1 RQSEIISSITTIKV
15 NFNKDSDSRKNAE
28 YIKKRLGALDALWE
42 EFEQNHSRISDH
54 ASEADE
60 YFRLNTYQVGKDLYQ
75 SVRILLSSYGKS
87 SKSTQPDGEVDE
99 LLAMQRTNFRALSRL
114 IKSIKVENI
123 SDKWELEDELNG
135 VQSIW
140 KIIDAQHLKID
151 HILAGGDI
159 SYDEEFTR
167 HELAYKNIKLHRY
180 NNEQALFTHQ
190 IEIFLN
196 QPNIQK
202 QSSSEIKRLYDTTTE
217 CIHAIHNLGVN
228 TNAWDPLLVHL
239 LCKKLD
245 TDTQTDYREARVEP
259 RKLPKLDELMTFLE
273 AIHISKCAVCNLNHN
288 RNLFSCK
295 KFINMTPDLQMRIV
309 TQSNICKNCLFSHD
323 GNECTSTK
331 RCKSCQ
337 GNHHTILHEACMQSS
352 KHQSSSPSST
362 SGPSAKTPNKQ
373 PNANHVAVDDE
384 ELLLT
389 TLSINVRCSD
399 GTYITLRALL
409 DQGSQISLISEN
421 AVQRL
426 GLQRRRY
433 NASVS
438 GIGSGASQSKG
449 LVSIDCQ
456 SIYGDYNFTTE
467 ALVLSRV
474 ASNLPSVQFKKQ
486 SWPHLQHLQLAD
498 PEYNVSKPIDLL
510 LDVSI
515 YSQIIM
521 DGLIKGPSQ
530 APIAQQTA
538 LGWILS
544 GNVRTFNCHI
554 VTNNISDL
562 SKYWEIED
570 SIIVQLEQEISEIEH
585 YDMLLKNTNEAPM
598 RLRRG
603 LVNGVGYIANS
614 LFGVLDESNLNIH
627 HHIEVPEVS
636 MLNRIMKTSIPDN
649 ISMVE
654 DHQVIWDQLRAQIDE
669 VKEQSSTDLSIHDV
683 HHYTVLYISV
693 AAVIILGGVVVY
705 LIRSR
710 RAAAR
715 AAASPAPQGQEA
727 AGAGPATVAPVDPA
741 PVASHQARSVLK
753 CSEVFT
759 GVVSSKSYYVVI
771 AAVAVGH
778 AIPAQWTSPP
788 LPAASEW
795 TVRVVGN
802 RSEMFDKLVYVEL
815 LTSVHHNRGRAPVP
829 RPYTLDDRVEFI
841 LVKELRDSLSA
852 PPRMNQCPVTC
863 LRTISTRLIEYSP
876 PELRPSHPLPVSW
889 SSRRL

>member
-1 RQSEIISSITTIKV
+1 DKYAKCLEEVKTAKNIKKKEAVHYRRIKRYDILTIGGEEKLIAPMKEDNGEIKLYGTESSTFFLVLRAGSWRDLRGYFDLARAFVSRVRQRDVDLSSVRSPVITTIKV

-273 AIHISKCAVCNLNHN
+273 GKFTALEQITKYDKEPATSIKRTPNPKVQNNYYKYNNYKGFNHRNYQAQAIHISKCAVCNLNHN

-337 GNHHTILHEACMQSS
+337 GNHHTILHEAL
-352 KHQSSSPSST
+352 
-362 SGPSAKTPNKQ
+362 
-373 PNANHVAVDDE
+373 DDE

-389 TLSINVRCSD
+389 TLSINGSPGPGVSNI
-399 GTYITLRALL
+399 TYIGERCATTRLTEATL
-409 DQGSQISLISEN
+409 QC
-421 AVQRL
+421 V
-426 GLQRRRY
+426 
-433 NASVS
+433 VS

-510 LDVSI
+510 LD
-515 YSQIIM
+515 
-521 DGLIKGPSQ
+521 
-530 APIAQQTA
+530 
-538 LGWILS
+538 
-544 GNVRTFNCHI
+544 
-554 VTNNISDL
+554 
-562 SKYWEIED
+562 
-570 SIIVQLEQEISEIEH
+570 
-585 YDMLLKNTNEAPM
+585 
-598 RLRRG
+598 
-603 LVNGVGYIANS
+603 
-614 LFGVLDESNLNIH
+614 
-627 HHIEVPEVS
+627 
-636 MLNRIMKTSIPDN
+636 
-649 ISMVE
+649 
-654 DHQVIWDQLRAQIDE
+654 
-669 VKEQSSTDLSIHDV
+669 
-683 HHYTVLYISV
+683 
-693 AAVIILGGVVVY
+693 
-705 LIRSR
+705 
-710 RAAAR
+710 
-715 AAASPAPQGQEA
+715 
-727 AGAGPATVAPVDPA
+727 
-741 PVASHQARSVLK
+741 
-753 CSEVFT
+753 
-759 GVVSSKSYYVVI
+759 
-771 AAVAVGH
+771 
-778 AIPAQWTSPP
+778 
-788 LPAASEW
+788 
-795 TVRVVGN
+795 
-802 RSEMFDKLVYVEL
+802 
-815 LTSVHHNRGRAPVP
+815 
-829 RPYTLDDRVEFI
+829 
-841 LVKELRDSLSA
+841 
-852 PPRMNQCPVTC
+852 
-863 LRTISTRLIEYSP
+863 
-876 PELRPSHPLPVSW
+876 
-889 SSRRL
+889 

>member
-1 RQSEIISSITTIKV
+1 MFTITTIKV

-99 LLAMQRTNFRALSRL
+99 LLAMQQTNFRALSRL

-167 HELAYKNIKLHRY
+167 HELAYKNIKL
-180 NNEQALFTHQ
+180 
-190 IEIFLN
+190 
-196 QPNIQK
+196 
-202 QSSSEIKRLYDTTTE
+202 
-217 CIHAIHNLGVN
+217 
-228 TNAWDPLLVHL
+228 
-239 LCKKLD
+239 
-245 TDTQTDYREARVEP
+245 
-259 RKLPKLDELMTFLE
+259 
-273 AIHISKCAVCNLNHN
+273 
-288 RNLFSCK
+288 
-295 KFINMTPDLQMRIV
+295 
-309 TQSNICKNCLFSHD
+309 
-323 GNECTSTK
+323 
-331 RCKSCQ
+331 
-337 GNHHTILHEACMQSS
+337 
-352 KHQSSSPSST
+352 
-362 SGPSAKTPNKQ
+362 
-373 PNANHVAVDDE
+373 DDE

-510 LDVSI
+510 LD
-515 YSQIIM
+515 
-521 DGLIKGPSQ
+521 
-530 APIAQQTA
+530 
-538 LGWILS
+538 
-544 GNVRTFNCHI
+544 
-554 VTNNISDL
+554 
-562 SKYWEIED
+562 
-570 SIIVQLEQEISEIEH
+570 
-585 YDMLLKNTNEAPM
+585 
-598 RLRRG
+598 
-603 LVNGVGYIANS
+603 
-614 LFGVLDESNLNIH
+614 
-627 HHIEVPEVS
+627 
-636 MLNRIMKTSIPDN
+636 
-649 ISMVE
+649 
-654 DHQVIWDQLRAQIDE
+654 
-669 VKEQSSTDLSIHDV
+669 
-683 HHYTVLYISV
+683 
-693 AAVIILGGVVVY
+693 
-705 LIRSR
+705 
-710 RAAAR
+710 
-715 AAASPAPQGQEA
+715 
-727 AGAGPATVAPVDPA
+727 
-741 PVASHQARSVLK
+741 
-753 CSEVFT
+753 
-759 GVVSSKSYYVVI
+759 
-771 AAVAVGH
+771 
-778 AIPAQWTSPP
+778 
-788 LPAASEW
+788 
-795 TVRVVGN
+795 
-802 RSEMFDKLVYVEL
+802 
-815 LTSVHHNRGRAPVP
+815 
-829 RPYTLDDRVEFI
+829 
-841 LVKELRDSLSA
+841 
-852 PPRMNQCPVTC
+852 
-863 LRTISTRLIEYSP
+863 
-876 PELRPSHPLPVSW
+876 
-889 SSRRL
+889 

>member
-1 RQSEIISSITTIKV
+1 MESRIARQSEIISSITTIKV

-159 SYDEEFTR
+159 S
-167 HELAYKNIKLHRY
+167 
-180 NNEQALFTHQ
+180 
-190 IEIFLN
+190 
-196 QPNIQK
+196 
-202 QSSSEIKRLYDTTTE
+202 LYDTTTE

-273 AIHISKCAVCNLNHN
+273 GKFTALEQITKYDKEPATSIKRTPNPKVQNNYYKYNNYKGFNHRNYQAQAIHISKCAVCNLNHN

-352 KHQSSSPSST
+352 KHQSSSSSST

-438 GIGSGASQSKG
+438 GIGSGASQTST
-449 LVSIDCQ
+449 LRQSFIWMTFLEAQIPSIKPG
-456 SIYGDYNFTTE
+456 SYN
-467 ALVLSRV
+467 
-474 ASNLPSVQFKKQ
+474 
-486 SWPHLQHLQLAD
+486 
-498 PEYNVSKPIDLL
+498 I
-510 LDVSI
+510 
-515 YSQIIM
+515 
-521 DGLIKGPSQ
+521 
-530 APIAQQTA
+530 
-538 LGWILS
+538 
-544 GNVRTFNCHI
+544 
-554 VTNNISDL
+554 
-562 SKYWEIED
+562 
-570 SIIVQLEQEISEIEH
+570 
-585 YDMLLKNTNEAPM
+585 
-598 RLRRG
+598 
-603 LVNGVGYIANS
+603 NS
-614 LFGVLDESNLNIH
+614 L
-627 HHIEVPEVS
+627 
-636 MLNRIMKTSIPDN
+636 R
-649 ISMVE
+649 
-654 DHQVIWDQLRAQIDE
+654 
-669 VKEQSSTDLSIHDV
+669 
-683 HHYTVLYISV
+683 
-693 AAVIILGGVVVY
+693 
-705 LIRSR
+705 
-710 RAAAR
+710 
-715 AAASPAPQGQEA
+715 
-727 AGAGPATVAPVDPA
+727 
-741 PVASHQARSVLK
+741 
-753 CSEVFT
+753 C
-759 GVVSSKSYYVVI
+759 
-771 AAVAVGH
+771 
-778 AIPAQWTSPP
+778 
-788 LPAASEW
+788 
-795 TVRVVGN
+795 
-802 RSEMFDKLVYVEL
+802 
-815 LTSVHHNRGRAPVP
+815 
-829 RPYTLDDRVEFI
+829 
-841 LVKELRDSLSA
+841 
-852 PPRMNQCPVTC
+852 
-863 LRTISTRLIEYSP
+863 
-876 PELRPSHPLPVSW
+876 
-889 SSRRL
+889 

>member
-1 RQSEIISSITTIKV
+1 MP
-15 NFNKDSDSRKNAE
+15 
-28 YIKKRLGALDALWE
+28 
-42 EFEQNHSRISDH
+42 
-54 ASEADE
+54 
-60 YFRLNTYQVGKDLYQ
+60 VGKDLYQ

-167 HELAYKNIKLHRY
+167 HEL
-180 NNEQALFTHQ
+180 
-190 IEIFLN
+190 
-196 QPNIQK
+196 
-202 QSSSEIKRLYDTTTE
+202 YDTTTE

-273 AIHISKCAVCNLNHN
+273 
-288 RNLFSCK
+288 
-295 KFINMTPDLQMRIV
+295 
-309 TQSNICKNCLFSHD
+309 
-323 GNECTSTK
+323 
-331 RCKSCQ
+331 
-337 GNHHTILHEACMQSS
+337 
-352 KHQSSSPSST
+352 
-362 SGPSAKTPNKQ
+362 
-373 PNANHVAVDDE
+373 VDDE

-510 LDVSI
+510 LDNYQLYEFHEDIQFINQKGYVHPKNENQAI
-515 YSQIIM
+515 YFDRLSNLQYIKDEWRLVVYYNM
-521 DGLIKGPSQ
+521 TTYWKGLSDIKSYV
-530 APIAQQTA
+530 
-538 LGWILS
+538 
-544 GNVRTFNCHI
+544 NHI
-554 VTNNISDL
+554 KTMCITHS
-562 SKYWEIED
+562 SKQYQ

-614 LFGVLDESNLNIH
+614 LFGVLDERFAEKYKSDIEQISHNEKHLQNLIKNQTSIMESEFNILRRNENVMNKQFSFINQRLQDLAREVYEVRLVNQDNNYITSSSLAASIILSNLRWIQQTLIGTVTDISH
-627 HHIEVPEVS
+627 G
-636 MLNRIMKTSIPDN
+636 RIDSHYYLPN
-649 ISMVE
+649 SYRIS
-654 DHQVIWDQLRAQIDE
+654 
-669 VKEQSSTDLSIHDV
+669 
-683 HHYTVLYISV
+683 
-693 AAVIILGGVVVY
+693 
-705 LIRSR
+705 
-710 RAAAR
+710 
-715 AAASPAPQGQEA
+715 
-727 AGAGPATVAPVDPA
+727 
-741 PVASHQARSVLK
+741 
-753 CSEVFT
+753 
-759 GVVSSKSYYVVI
+759 
-771 AAVAVGH
+771 
-778 AIPAQWTSPP
+778 
-788 LPAASEW
+788 
-795 TVRVVGN
+795 
-802 RSEMFDKLVYVEL
+802 
-815 LTSVHHNRGRAPVP
+815 
-829 RPYTLDDRVEFI
+829 
-841 LVKELRDSLSA
+841 
-852 PPRMNQCPVTC
+852 
-863 LRTISTRLIEYSP
+863 
-876 PELRPSHPLPVSW
+876 
-889 SSRRL
+889 

>member
-1 RQSEIISSITTIKV
+1 
-15 NFNKDSDSRKNAE
+15 
-28 YIKKRLGALDALWE
+28 
-42 EFEQNHSRISDH
+42 
-54 ASEADE
+54 
-60 YFRLNTYQVGKDLYQ
+60 
-75 SVRILLSSYGKS
+75 
-87 SKSTQPDGEVDE
+87 
-99 LLAMQRTNFRALSRL
+99 
-114 IKSIKVENI
+114 
-123 SDKWELEDELNG
+123 
-135 VQSIW
+135 
-140 KIIDAQHLKID
+140 
-151 HILAGGDI
+151 
-159 SYDEEFTR
+159 
-167 HELAYKNIKLHRY
+167 
-180 NNEQALFTHQ
+180 
-190 IEIFLN
+190 
-196 QPNIQK
+196 
-202 QSSSEIKRLYDTTTE
+202 
-217 CIHAIHNLGVN
+217 
-228 TNAWDPLLVHL
+228 
-239 LCKKLD
+239 
-245 TDTQTDYREARVEP
+245 
-259 RKLPKLDELMTFLE
+259 
-273 AIHISKCAVCNLNHN
+273 
-288 RNLFSCK
+288 
-295 KFINMTPDLQMRIV
+295 MTPDLQMRIV

-352 KHQSSSPSST
+352 KHQSSSSSST

-570 SIIVQLEQEISEIEH
+570 VEPSSSSSSLTSEEQYCEEFYQQTTRRLDTGRYEVGIPMKPEYENQL
-585 YDMLLKNTNEAPM
+585 
-598 RLRRG
+598 G
-603 LVNGVGYIANS
+603 
-614 LFGVLDESNLNIH
+614 
-627 HHIEVPEVS
+627 
-636 MLNRIMKTSIPDN
+636 
-649 ISMVE
+649 
-654 DHQVIWDQLRAQIDE
+654 
-669 VKEQSSTDLSIHDV
+669 
-683 HHYTVLYISV
+683 
-693 AAVIILGGVVVY
+693 
-705 LIRSR
+705 
-710 RAAAR
+710 
-715 AAASPAPQGQEA
+715 
-727 AGAGPATVAPVDPA
+727 
-741 PVASHQARSVLK
+741 
-753 CSEVFT
+753 
-759 GVVSSKSYYVVI
+759 SSKSKAIAQFKQLERKMCNNLLFSESYKSFMSEYQQLGHMCKADNVDESKPAFYLPHHGVI
-771 AAVAVGH
+771 KLDS
-778 AIPAQWTSPP
+778 TTTK
-788 LPAASEW
+788 L
-795 TVRVVGN
+795 RVVFNASSKSSSGKSLN
-802 RSEMFDKLVYVEL
+802 DLMCCGPNLQKDLMTLILNWRTYKYVMTADIEKMFRQL
-815 LTSVHHNRGRAPVP
+815 
-829 RPYTLDDRVEFI
+829 FI
-841 LVKELRDSLSA
+841 R
-852 PPRMNQCPVTC
+852 
-863 LRTISTRLIEYSP
+863 
-876 PELRPSHPLPVSW
+876 
-889 SSRRL
+889 

>member
-1 RQSEIISSITTIKV
+1 MTKGVCLGAALGPRDLKNINPGLRLSTRDPARPELCGVNVGTSSPQYGLESSTFFLVLRAGSWRDLRGYFDLARAFVSRVRQRDVDLSSVRSPVITTIKV

-167 HELAYKNIKLHRY
+167 HEL
-180 NNEQALFTHQ
+180 
-190 IEIFLN
+190 
-196 QPNIQK
+196 
-202 QSSSEIKRLYDTTTE
+202 YDTTTE

-273 AIHISKCAVCNLNHN
+273 
-288 RNLFSCK
+288 
-295 KFINMTPDLQMRIV
+295 
-309 TQSNICKNCLFSHD
+309 
-323 GNECTSTK
+323 
-331 RCKSCQ
+331 
-337 GNHHTILHEACMQSS
+337 
-352 KHQSSSPSST
+352 
-362 SGPSAKTPNKQ
+362 
-373 PNANHVAVDDE
+373 VDDE

-510 LDVSI
+510 LD
-515 YSQIIM
+515 
-521 DGLIKGPSQ
+521 
-530 APIAQQTA
+530 
-538 LGWILS
+538 
-544 GNVRTFNCHI
+544 
-554 VTNNISDL
+554 
-562 SKYWEIED
+562 
-570 SIIVQLEQEISEIEH
+570 
-585 YDMLLKNTNEAPM
+585 
-598 RLRRG
+598 
-603 LVNGVGYIANS
+603 
-614 LFGVLDESNLNIH
+614 
-627 HHIEVPEVS
+627 
-636 MLNRIMKTSIPDN
+636 
-649 ISMVE
+649 
-654 DHQVIWDQLRAQIDE
+654 
-669 VKEQSSTDLSIHDV
+669 
-683 HHYTVLYISV
+683 
-693 AAVIILGGVVVY
+693 
-705 LIRSR
+705 
-710 RAAAR
+710 
-715 AAASPAPQGQEA
+715 
-727 AGAGPATVAPVDPA
+727 
-741 PVASHQARSVLK
+741 
-753 CSEVFT
+753 
-759 GVVSSKSYYVVI
+759 
-771 AAVAVGH
+771 
-778 AIPAQWTSPP
+778 
-788 LPAASEW
+788 
-795 TVRVVGN
+795 
-802 RSEMFDKLVYVEL
+802 
-815 LTSVHHNRGRAPVP
+815 
-829 RPYTLDDRVEFI
+829 
-841 LVKELRDSLSA
+841 
-852 PPRMNQCPVTC
+852 
-863 LRTISTRLIEYSP
+863 
-876 PELRPSHPLPVSW
+876 
-889 SSRRL
+889 

>member
-1 RQSEIISSITTIKV
+1 MDYVEHNVEHYQQRYNWDCGVSCVLMLLPQEQREEMLNNFEDICEDEGFRQSTWTIDLCYLLKRWARQSEIISSITTIKV

-167 HELAYKNIKLHRY
+167 HEL
-180 NNEQALFTHQ
+180 
-190 IEIFLN
+190 
-196 QPNIQK
+196 
-202 QSSSEIKRLYDTTTE
+202 YDTTTE

-273 AIHISKCAVCNLNHN
+273 
-288 RNLFSCK
+288 
-295 KFINMTPDLQMRIV
+295 
-309 TQSNICKNCLFSHD
+309 
-323 GNECTSTK
+323 
-331 RCKSCQ
+331 
-337 GNHHTILHEACMQSS
+337 
-352 KHQSSSPSST
+352 
-362 SGPSAKTPNKQ
+362 
-373 PNANHVAVDDE
+373 VDDE

-510 LDVSI
+510 LD
-515 YSQIIM
+515 
-521 DGLIKGPSQ
+521 
-530 APIAQQTA
+530 
-538 LGWILS
+538 
-544 GNVRTFNCHI
+544 
-554 VTNNISDL
+554 
-562 SKYWEIED
+562 
-570 SIIVQLEQEISEIEH
+570 
-585 YDMLLKNTNEAPM
+585 
-598 RLRRG
+598 
-603 LVNGVGYIANS
+603 
-614 LFGVLDESNLNIH
+614 
-627 HHIEVPEVS
+627 
-636 MLNRIMKTSIPDN
+636 
-649 ISMVE
+649 
-654 DHQVIWDQLRAQIDE
+654 
-669 VKEQSSTDLSIHDV
+669 
-683 HHYTVLYISV
+683 
-693 AAVIILGGVVVY
+693 
-705 LIRSR
+705 
-710 RAAAR
+710 
-715 AAASPAPQGQEA
+715 
-727 AGAGPATVAPVDPA
+727 
-741 PVASHQARSVLK
+741 
-753 CSEVFT
+753 
-759 GVVSSKSYYVVI
+759 
-771 AAVAVGH
+771 
-778 AIPAQWTSPP
+778 
-788 LPAASEW
+788 
-795 TVRVVGN
+795 
-802 RSEMFDKLVYVEL
+802 
-815 LTSVHHNRGRAPVP
+815 
-829 RPYTLDDRVEFI
+829 
-841 LVKELRDSLSA
+841 
-852 PPRMNQCPVTC
+852 
-863 LRTISTRLIEYSP
+863 
-876 PELRPSHPLPVSW
+876 
-889 SSRRL
+889 

>member
-1 RQSEIISSITTIKV
+1 MHPSSTFVGYQKSFYKKHDNPFCGGLDGCKLEPYENLGEVEKRLFLLQRLSKSFQARRLLPDFSFKANQLQHVFLGTDNKLTTTRSVLPLPYPSALINEWFYRLMSFFCDTVAKLSPRHRIATRQSEIISSITTIKV

-273 AIHISKCAVCNLNHN
+273 GKFTALEQITKYDKEPATSIKRTPNPKVQNNYYKYNNYKGFNHRNYQAQAIHISKCAVCNLNHN

-337 GNHHTILHEACMQSS
+337 GNHHTILHEA
-352 KHQSSSPSST
+352 
-362 SGPSAKTPNKQ
+362 
-373 PNANHVAVDDE
+373 
-384 ELLLT
+384 
-389 TLSINVRCSD
+389 
-399 GTYITLRALL
+399 ALL

-510 LDVSI
+510 L
-515 YSQIIM
+515 
-521 DGLIKGPSQ
+521 
-530 APIAQQTA
+530 
-538 LGWILS
+538 
-544 GNVRTFNCHI
+544 
-554 VTNNISDL
+554 
-562 SKYWEIED
+562 
-570 SIIVQLEQEISEIEH
+570 
-585 YDMLLKNTNEAPM
+585 
-598 RLRRG
+598 
-603 LVNGVGYIANS
+603 
-614 LFGVLDESNLNIH
+614 
-627 HHIEVPEVS
+627 
-636 MLNRIMKTSIPDN
+636 
-649 ISMVE
+649 
-654 DHQVIWDQLRAQIDE
+654 
-669 VKEQSSTDLSIHDV
+669 
-683 HHYTVLYISV
+683 
-693 AAVIILGGVVVY
+693 
-705 LIRSR
+705 
-710 RAAAR
+710 
-715 AAASPAPQGQEA
+715 
-727 AGAGPATVAPVDPA
+727 
-741 PVASHQARSVLK
+741 
-753 CSEVFT
+753 
-759 GVVSSKSYYVVI
+759 
-771 AAVAVGH
+771 
-778 AIPAQWTSPP
+778 
-788 LPAASEW
+788 
-795 TVRVVGN
+795 
-802 RSEMFDKLVYVEL
+802 
-815 LTSVHHNRGRAPVP
+815 
-829 RPYTLDDRVEFI
+829 
-841 LVKELRDSLSA
+841 
-852 PPRMNQCPVTC
+852 
-863 LRTISTRLIEYSP
+863 
-876 PELRPSHPLPVSW
+876 
-889 SSRRL
+889 